1 MKSVITR
8 RYSGIVACLFIIFFF
23 TGCGK
28 DNVYEHRYTFPQ
40 STWNRIEDGKSVFF
54 EDVKI
59 TNTDIPYHLYVSF
72 LYTPQVNVDHM
83 QFIMRITS
91 PSGDEK
97 ETIHSF
103 PLKNREGKFIGE
115 EVGDYFEIE
124 ERCKVFQFFNEPGDY
139 KIEILNFMHKYTV
152 SGLVSMGL
160 RIEKAEM
167 DYDIEN

>member
-1 MKSVITR
+1 MKSVIAR
-8 RYSGIVACLFIIFFF
+8 RHFGTIACLFITLVFA
-23 TGCGK
+23 GCGK
-28 DNVYEHRYTFPQ
+28 DDVYKRRHTFPQ
-40 STWNRIEDGKSVFF
+40 SVWNRIEEGKSVFF

-59 TNTDIPYHLYVSF
+59 KNIDDPYHIYVSF
-72 LYTPQVNVDHM
+72 RYTPQVNVDRM

-91 PSGDEK
+91 PSGTEK

-115 EVGDYFEIE
+115 EVGEYFEIE

-152 SGLVSMGL
+152 SGMISMGL

-167 DYDIEN
+167 DYDIED